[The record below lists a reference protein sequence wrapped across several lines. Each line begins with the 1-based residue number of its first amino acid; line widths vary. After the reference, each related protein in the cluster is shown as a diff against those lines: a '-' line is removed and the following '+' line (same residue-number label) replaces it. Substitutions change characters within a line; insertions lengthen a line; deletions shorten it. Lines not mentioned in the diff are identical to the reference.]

1 MSRTRAILQTLE
13 RMENKENARSVS
25 SLPYGI
31 KIGEYRELPEGRKHV
46 RLWAEGVE
54 PWFKLAGWRV
64 EGHEAHMKC
73 ILYLSTR
80 LAASKSASGWWRGQ
94 RQLHGDYGGFSTVQG
109 FLKALVSACGEQNAV
124 EKARTALLHLQQKGS
139 VVDYATRFSAIAAEL
154 PAEEGPGWLAFLFQR
169 GLKQGL
175 RAIILG
181 KYAANAT
188 WTQIRDIAITHDS
201 VAQEAAAAAAAQHG
215 GVPMDLG
222 NTQAAD
228 SDEDDAAERTTRRRA
243 PTPGRGPRDGVCW
256 DCGKP
261 GHFRGAPGCPKHNGG
276 AASASGSKVNGSR
289 R

>member
-94 RQLHGDYGGFSTVQG
+94 RQLQ
-109 FLKALVSACGEQNAV
+109 
-124 EKARTALLHLQQKGS
+124 
-139 VVDYATRFSAIAAEL
+139 
-154 PAEEGPGWLAFLFQR
+154 
-169 GLKQGL
+169 
-175 RAIILG
+175 
-181 KYAANAT
+181 
-188 WTQIRDIAITHDS
+188 
-201 VAQEAAAAAAAQHG
+201 AQEAAAAAAAQHG

-222 NTQAAD
+222 YTQAAD

>member
-1 MSRTRAILQTLE
+1 MNVEDAASVQHAAPLQQQFMHSPPPSPGVAAVVSDQRLQLAILQTLE

-109 FLKALVSACGEQNAV
+109 FLKHQPLAPKSMGAGG
-124 EKARTALLHLQQKGS
+124 KADRGGVWGRASS
-139 VVDYATRFSAIAAEL
+139 VVTIPTD
-154 PAEEGPGWLAFLFQR
+154 
-169 GLKQGL
+169 
-175 RAIILG
+175 RA
-181 KYAANAT
+181 
-188 WTQIRDIAITHDS
+188 RPD
-201 VAQEAAAAAAAQHG
+201 V
-215 GVPMDLG
+215 
-222 NTQAAD
+222 
-228 SDEDDAAERTTRRRA
+228 R
-243 PTPGRGPRDGVCW
+243 
-256 DCGKP
+256 
-261 GHFRGAPGCPKHNGG
+261 
-276 AASASGSKVNGSR
+276 
-289 R
+289 